1 VLKVGCI
8 ASMLVL
14 LLIVVQK
21 SSLAEVVFLVGARSC
36 AVNILTWESNCIAA
50 VDHTLRVMAVLQ
62 LVKVE
67 DNEVVSSC
75 FLRQPFL
82 VKLEESQS
90 LDHSEETQAHSTHH
104 LVHTRSLGDASE
116 HMDEID
122 CLHRQDVKSAR
133 AQKSW
138 RLARSLDDWK
148 LKVQQKLVKKCMV
161 KRGLAY
167 RYEQTLEVMLGDP
180 C

>member
-1 VLKVGCI
+1 
-8 ASMLVL
+8 ML
-14 LLIVVQK
+14 LLIVEQK
-21 SSLAEVVFLVGARSC
+21 SSLAEVAFPVGARSC
-36 AVNILTWESNCIAA
+36 AVNIQTWESNCIVAA
-50 VDHTLRVMAVLQ
+50 GHTSRVMAASR

-67 DNEVVSSC
+67 DNVVVSSY

-90 LDHSEETQAHSTHH
+90 LDQSQDTQARPTH
-104 LVHTRSLGDASE
+104 LPVHTRFPDGANE
-116 HMDEID
+116 HMVEID
-122 CLHRQDVKSAR
+122 CQHRQDVKSTR
-133 AQKSW
+133 VQKSW